1 MAATELHVELDRS
14 DAAPRAVR
22 GLAGS
27 IVAAALAL
35 PGVIAAVVPATAM
48 AEQAPE
54 QGVVALKYLNYR
66 ESQPGLK
73 RIAVDAP
80 SLYLLA
86 PIGAHWSLEGS
97 AVHDDVSG
105 ASPRYYADVSGASVM
120 HDKRN
125 AGDLKVTRYFER
137 SALGLAASVSNE
149 HDYRSRALS
158 VDARFSSADNNTSWN
173 TGLGFTNDRI
183 DPVNRKVNE
192 KRRTT
197 DLLLGVTQAWSAQD
211 LVQANLT
218 LGFGRGYFSDPYK
231 MYDERP
237 RKRNTGALLLRWNH
251 RGENW
256 PGTLRSSYRLYQDS
270 FGVRAHTTEAA
281 WVQPLGSAFTLT
293 PLLRYHTQRAA
304 SFYYDPS
311 SAINPVTGLPFYPDQ
326 EVSTRYNT
334 NDQRLSAFGAL
345 TWGARL
351 DWKIS
356 PRWSADLKFE
366 RYEQR
371 SGWRLGGDG
380 SPGIAPFTANWLQ
393 VGLSSTF

>member
-1 MAATELHVELDRS
+1 MAATELPVEFDRS
-14 DAAPRAVR
+14 DATPRAVR

-35 PGVIAAVVPATAM
+35 PGVIATVVPATAM

-105 ASPRYYADVSGASVM
+105 ASPRYYSDVSGASVKR
-120 HDKRN
+120 DQRN

-137 SALGLAASVSNE
+137 SAIGLAASVSNE

-158 VDARFSSADNNTSWN
+158 LDARFSSADNNTSWN
-173 TGLGFTNDRI
+173 TGLGVTNDRI
-183 DPVNRKVNE
+183 DPVNRKVVNE

-197 DLLLGVTQAWSAQD
+197 DLLLGLTQAWSAQD

-281 WVQPLGSAFTLT
+281 WVQPLGSAFTLM

-304 SFYYDPS
+304 DFYYDPS
-311 SAINPVTGLPFYPDQ
+311 TTAGTYPGPD
-326 EVSTRYNT
+326 VWTSTMST
-334 NDQRLSAFGAL
+334 DQRLSAFGAL